1 MVATSRWVAVR
12 IAVLVVDDSEDD
24 ALLMMSELG
33 AAGFDPMSRRV
44 ETAGSMATA
53 LGEQPWDM
61 ILADY
66 RMPQFTGMRAL
77 EVLKQS
83 RLDIPF
89 ILVSGTVGEEVAVAM
104 MKAGAND
111 FVLKHRLTR
120 LGAAVARELRDA
132 EVRRERRRAEAALE
146 ILADAGKLAVEVL
159 DLDTIVKRAAE
170 LLVPRLADWCI
181 VYARDPTGMKDESAV
196 ACCEGV
202 ERAALEELAR
212 RYPLEVGGEPSW
224 FGATMQTRQ
233 PTLIS
238 TVRDEDLATLAR
250 DEEQLRLLRRLEPRS
265 LVIIPQVARDRV
277 VGLVVLATRRP
288 GRYTVAD
295 VDLARELGAR
305 FALVVENARLSRAR
319 EEFITTAIHE
329 IKTPLAVI
337 KTSVEVAA
345 RLTPA
350 QREARFPELLAR
362 LDRQVDRMTR
372 LVSDVLEVSRLDRER
387 APLARHP
394 TDLAA
399 LVQNVV
405 DRVRSVSPRHRL
417 VIERN
422 DPITLDV
429 DPDRIEQV
437 LTDLLA
443 NAVKYSPGG
452 GDVEIESRRRDG
464 AVQVAV
470 HDHGIGIPKNRQ
482 ARVFE
487 RFYRAHAG
495 TSYEHASSL
504 GVGLHLAQEL
514 IRRHGGTLW
523 FESTEG
529 VGSTFGFTLPTNP
542 EESR

>member
-1 MVATSRWVAVR
+1 MAVR
-12 IAVLVVDDSEDD
+12 ITVLVVDDSEDD
-24 ALLMMSELG
+24 TLLMLNELG
-33 AAGFDPMSRRV
+33 AAGFEPISRRV
-44 ETAGSMATA
+44 DTAEAMSAA
-53 LGEQPWDM
+53 LAEQRWDM

-66 RMPQFTGMRAL
+66 RMPQFSGMRAL
-77 EVLKQS
+77 DVLKQS
-83 RLDIPF
+83 KLDIPF
-89 ILVSGTVGEEVAVAM
+89 ILVSGTVGEEAAVAM

-132 EVRRERRRAEAALE
+132 EVRRQNRRAEAALE
-146 ILADAGKLAVEVL
+146 ILADAGKLAIEVL

-181 VYARDPTGMKDESAV
+181 VYARDPTAMTDQSAV
-196 ACCEGV
+196 ACAEGV
-202 ERAALEELAR
+202 DLGALEDLAR
-212 RYPLEVGGEPSW
+212 RYPLEVADGHAG
-224 FGATMQTRQ
+224 FGAMMRTRQ

-238 TVRDEDLATLAR
+238 TVRDEDLVALAR
-250 DEEQLRLLRRLEPRS
+250 DQQQLRLLARLEPRS
-265 LVIIPQVARDRV
+265 LLFIPQIARDRV
-277 VGLVVLATRRP
+277 VGLVVLAARSP
-288 GRYTVAD
+288 GRYTPAD
-295 VDLARELGAR
+295 VELARELGGR

-319 EEFITTAIHE
+319 DEFITTAIHE

-337 KTSVEVAA
+337 KTSVEVAQ

-350 QREARFPELLAR
+350 QREERLPELLAR

-372 LVSDVLEVSRLDRER
+372 LVTDVLEVSRLDRER
-387 APLARHP
+387 APFTRRPTNLA
-394 TDLAA
+394 T
-399 LVQNVV
+399 LVTEVV
-405 DRVRSVSPRHRL
+405 ERVRSVSPRHRL

-422 DPITLDV
+422 DPITIDV

-464 AVQVAV
+464 QVQVAV

-482 ARVFE
+482 AHVFE

-529 VGSTFGFTLPTNP
+529 VGSTFGFTLPTHP
-542 EESR
+542 EEPR